1 MFKFLAGH
9 LVHHKLYEV
18 EDEFKVKMTVWYRYN
33 IFKFKKIKFEVDLS
47 DNFTLTQAYESA
59 GKIIIQLNK
68 ITKL

>member
-33 IFKFKKIKFEVDLS
+33 IFQFKKIEFEVDLS
-47 DNFTLTQAYESA
+47 ENFTLTQAYESA
-59 GKIIIQLNK
+59 GKIITQLNK